1 MNFNNLYRLPDE
13 GYVAGVCAGLAHRF
27 EWNAWV
33 LRAACL
39 FVLYFFAKFA
49 ALAYILA
56 SIFLKKRYKSDFS
69 GRQTESA
76 LGNLQEE
83 FSALRERLRQ

>member
-1 MNFNNLYRLPDE
+1 MDFSNLYRLPDE

-33 LRAACL
+33 LRAVCM
-39 FVLYFFAKFA
+39 FMLYFFAKFA

-56 SIFLKKRYKSDFS
+56 SVFLKKRYKSDFS
-69 GRQTESA
+69 SRREESA
-76 LGNLQEE
+76 LGNLQDE
-83 FSALRERLRQ
+83 FNTLRERLRQ